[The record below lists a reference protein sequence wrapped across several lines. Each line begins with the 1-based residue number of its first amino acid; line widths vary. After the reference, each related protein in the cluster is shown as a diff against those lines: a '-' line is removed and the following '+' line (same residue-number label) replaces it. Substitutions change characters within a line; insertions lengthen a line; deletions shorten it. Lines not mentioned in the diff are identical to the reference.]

1 MSDFRSQARSS
12 LQSNTFTSELN
23 LNGLALIDRQSEF
36 NSAAQGEFLS
46 NEDDEMTKDI
56 DELESYAS
64 PKSQIDK
71 LGPQS

>member
-1 MSDFRSQARSS
+1 M
-12 LQSNTFTSELN
+12 
-23 LNGLALIDRQSEF
+23 NGLALIDRQSEF

>member
-1 MSDFRSQARSS
+1 MSDFRSQARSR
-12 LQSNTFTSELN
+12 LQSNTFTRELN

>member
-1 MSDFRSQARSS
+1 
-12 LQSNTFTSELN
+12 
-23 LNGLALIDRQSEF
+23 
-36 NSAAQGEFLS
+36 
-46 NEDDEMTKDI
+46 MTKDI